1 MAKYNIYKLFRKAF
15 GQDLPPPF
23 TIEKAADQKTMSSL
37 GQQYY
42 AEDLSGREFFLPVWM
57 NDFLIPFAVMGMTWK
72 KTFVDT
78 PMPERGGSVHELIS
92 IDDYVFSIR
101 GLLVNEDGEFPEED
115 IIKLHDI
122 FKINASVRLRSA
134 LSAIVLNGNFDE
146 MIIIRGIEWPTITGV
161 QHVKAFEIRA
171 ESDMIFD
178 LNVD

>member
-1 MAKYNIYKLFRKAF
+1 MAEFNIKKLYKKYF
-15 GQDLPPPF
+15 GIEPPPF
-23 TIEKAADQKTMSSL
+23 SIEKATGRTTISSL

-42 AEDLSGREFFLPVWM
+42 ADDLSGREFFLPVWF
-57 NDFLIPFAVMGMTWK
+57 NEYLIPFAVIGMTWK

-92 IDDYVFSIR
+92 IDDYVFTIK
-101 GLLVNEDGEFPEED
+101 GLLVNEDGEFPEKD
-115 IIKLHDI
+115 IISLHEI

-146 MIIIRGIEWPTITGV
+146 RVIIRAVDWPVISGV
-161 QHVKAFEIRA
+161 EHVKGFEVKV

-178 LNVD
+178 LTIE

>member
-1 MAKYNIYKLFRKAF
+1 MTEFNINDLFKNAF
-15 GQDLPPPF
+15 GQDLPPSF
-23 TIEKAADQKTMSSL
+23 SIDTATDRKTMSSL

-42 AEDLSGREFFLPVWM
+42 AEDLSGREFFLPVWI
-57 NDFLIPFAVMGMTWK
+57 DDYLIPFAVMGMTWM

-92 IDDYVFSIR
+92 IDDYSFSIR

-115 IIKLHDI
+115 IIKMRDV
-122 FKINASVRLRSA
+122 FRKNASVRMRSA

-146 MIIIRGIEWPTITGV
+146 KVIIRGIEWPSITGV
-161 QHVKAFEIRA
+161 QHARAFEMRIV
-171 ESDMIFD
+171 SDMIFD